1 MSLQDLLQSKA
12 NGVLTVNLKVSV
24 LDAICAMCDHKVG
37 SLLVEDESGGLAGIV
52 TERDILRFCGAQSGT
67 LKDSNISEAMT
78 TNLIVATPS
87 MSIEEAMGLMTE
99 HRFRHLPVMANGK
112 ATGMV
117 SLRDLVKAR
126 LDDVTVEAQ
135 YLRDY
140 INS

>member
-1 MSLQDLLQSKA
+1 MSLQDLLKNKA
-12 NGVLTVNLKVSV
+12 NGVLTVNLSVSV

-37 SLLVEDESGGLAGIV
+37 SLLVEDEKGGLAGIV
-52 TERDILRFCGAQSGT
+52 TERDILRFCGEQKGT
-67 LKDSNISEAMT
+67 LEGSNITEAMT
-78 TNLIVATPS
+78 TDLVVATPE
-87 MSIEEAMGLMTE
+87 MSIEEAMTLMTE
-99 HRFRHLPVMANGK
+99 HRFRHLPVMSDGK
-112 ATGMV
+112 AIGMT